1 MSQNSCACFLSILL
15 RPFFVCLRFF
25 RGMAYHILLTS
36 WLYRDKST
44 NTTSCM
50 IPSCP
55 LTSFFRI
62 FEEFNLVSLKASLG
76 QDLLKNVT
84 LVINIGLQLLLH
96 VQNHQEN
103 FFCVFCWPK
112 KALSLQCINL

>member
-1 MSQNSCACFLSILL
+1 
-15 RPFFVCLRFF
+15 
-25 RGMAYHILLTS
+25 
-36 WLYRDKST
+36 
-44 NTTSCM
+44 M

-76 QDLLKNVT
+76 QDLLKNVP

-103 FFCVFCWPK
+103 FFVFSVGQKRPSPYS
-112 KALSLQCINL
+112 A